1 MRNILLRVCALFLA
15 GVLFT
20 PSATATDLPVG
31 LLQYDGTALGTA
43 QFDILNF
50 SGPNSSIAPD
60 PSWPVTTP
68 VSLSGLLLT
77 VSFTGGAT
85 EVFGSSYFTLSH
97 DGLGFD
103 GTPESTGSGQPYG
116 FAGAIGAT
124 LTGTFST
131 TSLTLNDGSTV
142 TIDPSFSAVLSDP
155 LGLTDGDFGVINAST
170 VAGPPPP
177 PSAVPEP
184 GTWTLVGTGF
194 AGLVAV
200 RRRVGVSRGLKT
212 IGALTGRL
220 RGTGMILALC
230 GMTFLIPLQAKA
242 SVKLNTW
249 TAPSSGASGSTFVN
263 VSGTGFPAGT
273 ILPGAVTLSLNT
285 TCGGPGATV
294 APVTSVMHTIGT
306 SDRLHFEIPA
316 LLATGTYFISVS
328 GSTTGGTSFA
338 SSNCSEV
345 QVTHTSATLA
355 ACLPSSSL
363 AVLSGTNVTAYV
375 PNGAWSFGS
384 TGVRVVPIE
393 GGGSA
398 TTIPTASVVNSCSSN
413 SATGQT
419 VCVANNTDVYE
430 ITGTTLNTTLYSSS
444 NNSATFSGGSCEN
457 CGVAINALTNTAVI
471 GMGLTGLSGDGIQI
485 LDLSSN
491 TFAPAFSTATAISE
505 NMSVDPN
512 RNLILSPNEGDVYD
526 IFKISPTGGLTE
538 YENVVPGGGHLD
550 SAAEDCTTGIAL
562 STIEGTSDVYI
573 ADLTQA
579 TFTPPSGG
587 SPAGTWTAPQYV
599 APITEFAGFAE
610 GTTGI
615 SVAAGTTH
623 LGIITGEYGGNHFG
637 VFQLPSTSGSG
648 TPSFVDYAAA
658 VMPSSTP
665 HGPAFSAGYDPHTV
679 TAYTSPNNGR
689 AYGLIADWSAGSPQ
703 YVGVVDLQL
712 LLSAPRVAGTH
723 NVDPTYD
730 LIANGVVRY
739 VNAF

>member
-1 MRNILLRVCALFLA
+1 
-15 GVLFT
+15 VLFT
-20 PSATATDLPVG
+20 PAASATDLPVG
-31 LLQYDGTALGTA
+31 ILLYDGAALGTA
-43 QFDILNF
+43 QFDIANTSGLNA
-50 SGPNSSIAPD
+50 SASPD
-60 PSWPVTTP
+60 NTYPVTTP
-68 VSLSGLLLT
+68 LSLSGLVLT
-77 VSFTGGAT
+77 VSFTSGPD
-85 EVFGSSYFTLSH
+85 EIFGSSYFSPTL
-97 DGLGFD
+97 DGFSFD
-103 GTPESTGSGQPYG
+103 GTPESTGSGQPNG
-116 FAGAIGAT
+116 FFGAISAT

-131 TSLTLNDGSTV
+131 TSITLNDGTTV
-142 TIDPSFSAVLSDP
+142 TIDPGFSAVLSDSP
-155 LGLTDGDFGVINAST
+155 GLMEGDFGLINAST
-170 VAGPPPP
+170 VAVVPPPPPPP
-177 PSAVPEP
+177 PSALPEP
-184 GTWTLVGTGF
+184 GTWTLVGTGLVGL
-194 AGLVAV
+194 AGLT
-200 RRRVGVSRGLKT
+200 RRVGTSRGLKT
-212 IGALTGRL
+212 IGVLTGRL
-220 RGTGMILALC
+220 RRPGIMLALC

-263 VSGTGFPAGT
+263 VIGTGFPAGT

-294 APVTSVMHTIGT
+294 APVTSVRHLIGT
-306 SDRLHFEIPA
+306 SDRLQFEIPA
-316 LLATGTYFISVS
+316 LMPTGTYLISVS
-328 GSTTGGTSFA
+328 GSATDGTSFA

-363 AVLSGTNVTAYV
+363 AVLSGTSVTAYV
-375 PNGAWSFGS
+375 PNGNWKSGS

-393 GGGSA
+393 SGASA

-419 VCVANNTDVYE
+419 VCVANNTEVYE
-430 ITGTTLNTTLYSSS
+430 ITGTTLNKTLYSSS

-471 GMGLTGLSGDGIQI
+471 GMGRTGSSGDGIQI
-485 LDLSSN
+485 LDLSTN
-491 TFAPAFSTATAISE
+491 IFAPAVSTATSISE

-512 RNLILSPNEGDVYD
+512 RNLILSPNEGGVYD
-526 IFKISPTGGLTE
+526 IFRISPTGGLTE
-538 YENVVPGGGHLD
+538 YENAVSGGGFLD

-562 STIEGTSDVYI
+562 STIEGTAKVYI

-579 TFTPPSGG
+579 TFTLPSGG
-587 SPAGTWTAPQYV
+587 APAGTWTAPQQV
-599 APITEFAGFAE
+599 VNFAEFAGFAE

-623 LGIITGEYGGNHFG
+623 LGIITGEFGGNSFG

-658 VMPSSTP
+658 VMPPPTLGGVP
-665 HGPAFSAGYDPHTV
+665 FSAGFDPHTV

-689 AYGLIADWSAGSPQ
+689 AFGLIADWSTGSPQ
-703 YVGVVDLQL
+703 YVGVIDLQL
-712 LLSAPRVAGTH
+712 LLSAPRKGPHT
-723 NVDPTYD
+723 VDPGYD